1 MELHIRTRRD
11 YRPDPDVDPIRAV
24 FFCVQIDSLEGKK
37 QEKGMII
44 VDETNAS
51 KHDESGKI
59 SVLLY
64 NVSHKNGYRKHN
76 KTLKL
81 VYTKRL
87 VVPPEIFWSS
97 LISTAIGRLGCQPL
111 PKKVS

>member
-44 VDETNAS
+44 VDEMSAS
-51 KHDESGKI
+51 KQDESGKI

-64 NVSHKNGYRKHN
+64 YVSHKSRYRKHN
-76 KTLKL
+76 KIRR
-81 VYTKRL
+81 VI
-87 VVPPEIFWSS
+87 VVSPDERNFKAYP
-97 LISTAIGRLGCQPL
+97 AMN
-111 PKKVS
+111 